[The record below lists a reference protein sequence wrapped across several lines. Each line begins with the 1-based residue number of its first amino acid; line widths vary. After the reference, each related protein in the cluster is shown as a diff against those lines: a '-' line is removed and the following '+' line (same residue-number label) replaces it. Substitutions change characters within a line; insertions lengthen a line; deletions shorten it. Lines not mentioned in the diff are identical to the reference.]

1 MAGNHDSSDT
11 RTSGTLASAPKV
23 VNPLRDLNNVRTL
36 AAAAKRAST
45 VEPSAASFGLVS
57 LVPACCRPQVDR
69 GARAGRHG
77 CGSAG
82 LCRLADGVLLS
93 IFGCD
98 VDALNDF
105 SVTAFLEGG
114 IEMVVV
120 LALCIARSPLLF
132 ALFAHTFARA
142 CIGVVSAAQTVM
154 HFSSFVDALRRGR
167 RSADV
172 ASGLRN
178 VCAVASCVA
187 AWSSVLQV
195 IWGLAIARDHSYAA
209 MMDSLSLQALLA
221 PFVAALASE
230 GCIVISA
237 GLLLLVRKSEEP
249 EDGEQSE
256 SARRVTASSVSRF
269 LALRCAVLSESRGS
283 ADSARLARSR

>member
-1 MAGNHDSSDT
+1 M
-11 RTSGTLASAPKV
+11 
-23 VNPLRDLNNVRTL
+23 
-36 AAAAKRAST
+36 
-45 VEPSAASFGLVS
+45 
-57 LVPACCRPQVDR
+57 
-69 GARAGRHG
+69 
-77 CGSAG
+77 
-82 LCRLADGVLLS
+82 LLS

-154 HFSSFVDALRRGR
+154 HFSSFVNALRRGR

-195 IWGLAIARDHSYAA
+195 IWGLAVARDHSYAA

-221 PFVAALASE
+221 PFVAALAAE

-237 GLLLLVRKSEEP
+237 GLLLLLVRRSEEA

-256 SARRVTASSVSRF
+256 LAQRSTLSGISQF
-269 LALRCAVLSESRGS
+269 LALRCVALSESRGL
-283 ADSARLARSR
+283 ADSQWFARSR

>member
-1 MAGNHDSSDT
+1 
-11 RTSGTLASAPKV
+11 
-23 VNPLRDLNNVRTL
+23 
-36 AAAAKRAST
+36 
-45 VEPSAASFGLVS
+45 
-57 LVPACCRPQVDR
+57 
-69 GARAGRHG
+69 
-77 CGSAG
+77 
-82 LCRLADGVLLS
+82 VLLS
-93 IFGCD
+93 VFGCD

-154 HFSSFVDALRRGR
+154 HFSSFTGALRRGR
-167 RSADV
+167 GSADV

-237 GLLLLVRKSEEP
+237 GLLLLIRQPDEP
-249 EDGEQSE
+249 EDGERGE
-256 SARRVTASSVSRF
+256 STQRATASSVSQF
-269 LALRCAVLSESRGS
+269 LALRCVVLSEPPSL
-283 ADSARLARSR
+283 ADSFNAARNRRT